1 MAGGRLNLCTGAYL
15 EWCLAAGR
23 GASVPIKIPMALN
36 GSFMES
42 GQGDLDSAD
51 EGSLQVSSPLADSKF
66 VSPCC

>member
-1 MAGGRLNLCTGAYL
+1 M
-15 EWCLAAGR
+15 
-23 GASVPIKIPMALN
+23 PIKIPMALN